1 MNDGELEHP
10 AHSVADKILRLVA
23 DLCPPEVSET
33 LAHHLRQMLAA
44 DAEARYERERLY
56 AAFVSL
62 LLDALITHLGE
73 DDALVTEARA
83 IQSRLLP
90 PLSEAELLALRR
102 QVEAVAD
109 RVTERESLAR
119 ERVEAM
125 IAPLRRLL
133 TATPEEDKSAGGG
146 PAAGRMAEAIQ
157 LATARL
163 AVALEEAVAQGEEF
177 ATFLEAE
184 MGALERV
191 GEGESLAAHQLALR
205 RELEKIHRGQR
216 RLNHHF
222 DQIRTYLTQ
231 LEADREHFTAELSR
245 MIELSLTDELTG
257 LPNRRAFM
265 QRLQDEVA
273 RAHRYGTPLA
283 LAIIDIDRFKPIN
296 DRYGHAAGDAVL
308 REYARHV
315 LSAFRHHDLVARY
328 GGEEF
333 AVLFPGTTPAGVRR
347 ALEKARARVHG
358 HTVEVGGQR
367 LPLPTFSAGVAMLH
381 PEENGQDLIRRADQ
395 ALYQAKRAGRD
406 RIVDAEEDA
415 SQPSG

>member
-1 MNDGELEHP
+1 MNDGDIEYPEHP
-10 AHSVADKILRLVA
+10 AADKILRLVA
-23 DLCPPEVSET
+23 DLCPPEVSGT
-33 LAHHLRQMLAA
+33 LTHHVRQILAVE
-44 DAEARYERERLY
+44 AERQHERERLY
-56 AAFVSL
+56 AGFVSL
-62 LLDALITHLGE
+62 LLDALITHLG
-73 DDALVTEARA
+73 DDDELVVEVWAV
-83 IQSRLLP
+83 QSRLLP
-90 PLSEAELLALRR
+90 PLSEAELYALRR
-102 QVEAVAD
+102 QVEGVAD
-109 RVTERESLAR
+109 RVTQRESLAR
-119 ERVEAM
+119 ERIEAM
-125 IAPLRRLL
+125 IAPLRQRL
-133 TATPEEDKSAGGG
+133 TAIPERASATSDG
-146 PAAGRMAEAIQ
+146 PAGRMAEAIQ

-163 AVALEEAVAQGEEF
+163 AVALEEAVSQGEEF

-184 MGALERV
+184 MGTLERV
-191 GEGESLAAHQLALR
+191 GEGEPLSAHQLALR

-216 RLNHHF
+216 RLNQHF

-273 RAHRYGTPLA
+273 RAHRYGTPLV
-283 LAIIDIDRFKPIN
+283 LAIVDIDRFKPIN

-333 AVLFPGTTPAGVRR
+333 AVLFPGTPPKGVRH
-347 ALEKARARVHG
+347 ALEKARARIQG
-358 HTVEVGGQR
+358 HEVEVGDRR
-367 LPLPTFSAGVAMLH
+367 LPLPTFSAGIAMLRSG
-381 PEENGQDLIRRADQ
+381 ENGQDLIRRADQ
-395 ALYQAKRAGRD
+395 ALYRAKHAGRD
-406 RIVDAEEDA
+406 RIVDAEKDV

>member
-1 MNDGELEHP
+1 MNDGDIENPERV
-10 AHSVADKILRLVA
+10 VADKILRLVD
-23 DLCPPEVSET
+23 DLCPAEASAT
-33 LAHHLRQMLAA
+33 LRHHLRQMLT
-44 DAEARYERERLY
+44 AEAAARQERERLY

-62 LLDALITHLGE
+62 LLDALITHLK
-73 DDALVTEARA
+73 DDDVLVAEARA
-83 IQSRLLP
+83 VQSRLLP
-90 PLSEAELLALRR
+90 PLSEAELFALRR

-109 RVTERESLAR
+109 RVTQSEPLGR
-119 ERVEAM
+119 ERIDAM
-125 IAPLRRLL
+125 IAPLRHLL
-133 TATPEEDKSAGGG
+133 TSLPEEAVAKGRDAT
-146 PAAGRMAEAIQ
+146 AGRMAEAIQ

-205 RELEKIHRGQR
+205 REVEKIHRGQR
-216 RLNHHF
+216 RLNQHF

-231 LEADREHFTAELSR
+231 LEADRESFAAELSR

-296 DRYGHAAGDAVL
+296 DRYGHSAGDAVL

-333 AVLFPGTTPAGVRR
+333 AVLFPGTPPAGVIR
-347 ALEKARARVHG
+347 ALEKARARVRG
-358 HTVEVGGQR
+358 HVVDIGEAR

-381 PEENGQDLIRRADQ
+381 PGENGQDLIRRADQ
-395 ALYQAKRAGRD
+395 ALYQAKRGGRD
-406 RIVDAEEDA
+406 RIVDAEEA
-415 SQPSG
+415 TSRSNG